1 DLFYGENAPQYNI
14 TIVEGNL
21 DTMWYT
27 LDDGITNITF
37 TELTGIINQTAWD
50 NKDDGPITIRFYA
63 NDTLGSLNYT
73 DIIVYKDIT
82 TPISSIYY
90 IPFGENNIVDKSTIF
105 YLNAT
110 DDQGS
115 GVSLIMYKINNSNWN
130 IYTNHFNLS
139 NYAYGYYN
147 ISYYAIDNAQNIEDV
162 KTLLVLLKKPSDVNL
177 IILGYDLIYLNSII
191 YIITIVLIV
200 YYKKKK

>member
-1 DLFYGENAPQYNI
+1 L
-14 TIVEGNL
+14 
-21 DTMWYT
+21 WYT
-27 LDDGITNITF
+27 LDDGFTNITF
-37 TELTGIINQTAWD
+37 TELTGIINQTEWD

-63 NDTLGSLNYT
+63 KDTLGSLNYS

-82 TPISSIYY
+82 TPISSIHY
-90 IPFGENNIVDKSTIF
+90 IHFGENNIVDKSTLF

-115 GVSLIMYKINNSNWN
+115 GVFLIMYKINNSNWN
-130 IYTNHFNLS
+130 IYTNHFSLF
-139 NYAYGYYN
+139 NYTYGYYN
-147 ISYYAIDNAQNIEDV
+147 ISYFAIDNVQNTEEV

-191 YIITIVLIV
+191 YIVTIVLIV